1 MLDRSFVFMG
11 SARDHIDVAGEP
23 GERRLHLIF
32 PGDETSVRSALKTAM
47 GTFRSMDLGAQ
58 CHGVVEIVLAEVLN
72 NVVEHAYA
80 EHGRGVIEIEVD
92 LLGDALAFR
101 ITDDGRPMPE
111 GEMPEGRRHDLDVP
125 PDELP
130 EGGFGW
136 FLIRELTERLQYYRS
151 GNRNTL
157 TFRIPLAAAARLN

>member
-11 SARDHIDVAGEP
+11 HARDHIDVAGEAA
-23 GERRLHLIF
+23 ERSLRLVF

-47 GTFRSMDLGAQ
+47 GALRTMQFGPQFR
-58 CHGVVEIVLAEVLN
+58 GVVEIVLAEALN
-72 NVVEHAYA
+72 NVVEHAYT

-92 LLGDALAFR
+92 RLETALAFR
-101 ITDDGRPMPE
+101 IIDDGLPMPK
-111 GEMPEGRRHDLDVP
+111 GRLPQGTPQDLDVP

-136 FLIRELTERLQYYRS
+136 FLIRELTERLDYQRLA
-151 GNRNTL
+151 NRNVL
-157 TFRIPLAAAARLN
+157 TFRIPLTGVSRPN